1 MVEKSGNGGR
11 IKASKQNITEL
22 ISFINYQ
29 SSIMNTRQEKME
41 AFGRLLDIMDDLRE
55 KCPWDQKQTFETLRH
70 LTLEETYEL
79 SDALLN
85 EDLQEIK
92 KELGD
97 VLLHLVFYAKIG
109 SEKQS
114 FDIADVINSLN
125 DKLIFRHPHIYGD
138 TVAEDEETVKQ
149 NWEKLKLK
157 EGNKSVLSGVP
168 KGLPPIIKAYR
179 IQDKV
184 KGIGFEFASADEAW
198 EKVREEL
205 QEFHQETDRDK
216 KEIELG
222 DVFFSLINYARISG
236 LNADTALEKTNAK
249 FISRF
254 QKMEEIAINKNFV
267 LADLNVIEM
276 DKLWEE
282 AKLSEK

>member
-1 MVEKSGNGGR
+1 
-11 IKASKQNITEL
+11 
-22 ISFINYQ
+22 
-29 SSIMNTRQEKME
+29 MNTKQEKLE

-55 KCPWDQKQTFETLRH
+55 KCPWDKKQTLQSLRH

-79 SDALLN
+79 SDAILQ
-85 EDLQEIK
+85 EDLSEIK

-109 SEKQS
+109 SEKGN

-125 DKLIFRHPHIYGD
+125 EKLIFRHPHIYGD
-138 TVAEDEETVKQ
+138 TEVKDEEEVKK

-157 EGNKSVLSGVP
+157 EGNTSILGGVP
-168 KGLPPIIKAYR
+168 KSLPSMVKAYR

-184 KGIGFEFASADEAW
+184 KGIGFEFHDAEDAW
-198 EKVREEL
+198 KKVDEEL
-205 QEFHQETDRDK
+205 AEFHAETDPLK
-216 KEIELG
+216 KEQELG

-236 LNADTALEKTNAK
+236 INPDSALERTNLK

-254 QKMEEIAINKNFV
+254 QQMESIATNK
-267 LADLNVIEM
+267 DLKLEDLSLEEM
-276 DKLWEE
+276 DVLWEE
-282 AKLSEK
+282 AKVLNKD

>member
-1 MVEKSGNGGR
+1 
-11 IKASKQNITEL
+11 
-22 ISFINYQ
+22 
-29 SSIMNTRQEKME
+29 MNTKQEKME

-55 KCPWDQKQTFETLRH
+55 KCPWDKKQTFETLRH

-79 SDALLN
+79 SDALLT

-97 VLLHLVFYAKIG
+97 VLLHLVFYSKIG
-109 SEKQS
+109 SEKNS
-114 FDIADVINSLN
+114 FDIADVINALN

-138 TVAEDEETVKQ
+138 TIAEDEETVKQ

-157 EGNKSVLSGVP
+157 EGNKSILSGVP
-168 KGLPPIIKAYR
+168 KSMPSLIKAYR

-184 KGIGFEFASADEAW
+184 KGIGFEFDSADDAW
-198 EKVREEL
+198 LKVEEEL
-205 QEFHQETDRDK
+205 GEFHAETKLDK
-216 KEIELG
+216 KEKELG

-236 LNADTALEKTNAK
+236 LNPDTALEKTNHK

-254 QKMEEIAINKNFV
+254 QKMEDLAREKNLV
-267 LADLNVIEM
+267 LADLNLTEM
-276 DKLWEE
+276 DQLWEE
-282 AKLSEK
+282 AKTFEI

>member
-1 MVEKSGNGGR
+1 
-11 IKASKQNITEL
+11 
-22 ISFINYQ
+22 
-29 SSIMNTRQEKME
+29 MNTKQEKLE

-79 SDALLN
+79 SDALLK
-85 EDLQEIK
+85 EDLVEIK

-109 SEKQS
+109 SEKES

-125 DKLIFRHPHIYGD
+125 EKLIFRHPHIYGD
-138 TVAEDEETVKQ
+138 TVAEDEEAVKQ

-157 EGNKSVLSGVP
+157 EGNKSILSGVP

-184 KGIGFEFASADEAW
+184 KGIGFEFDSADDAW

-205 QEFHQETDRDK
+205 QEFHQETEKDK
-216 KEIELG
+216 KEVELG

-236 LNADTALEKTNAK
+236 FNADTALEKTNTK
-249 FISRF
+249 FINRF
-254 QKMEEIAINKNFV
+254 RKMEDLAREKN
-267 LADLNVIEM
+267 LNFAELGLEKM
-276 DKLWEE
+276 DELWDE
-282 AKLSEK
+282 AKLFEK